1 VILLSFLRHPVVIDV
16 LEAISQTLLLTIMY
30 VNVPFQGII
39 ITILAFLRKRRSFKK
54 DVWGGRPGIVV

>member
-1 VILLSFLRHPVVIDV
+1 VID
-16 LEAISQTLLLTIMY
+16 ISPILLLTILMY

-39 ITILAFLRKRRSFKK
+39 ITVLAFLRKRRSFKK